1 MPTPNFI
8 KYSTTPDDKSIK
20 VGNYS
25 IGVASGTTYG
35 PTSGTSY
42 WSGIS
47 PPTSGYTIYE
57 NKVTNGP
64 SIRVPS
70 DSETLIDY
78 ANRLYSGSSITTE
91 AGALVYFNSLNTVIC
106 VNRNYEEIVTSGLT
120 LLLDAGF
127 TPSYPK
133 SGTSWTDL
141 SFSGNNGTLI
151 NGPTFNSSN
160 GGSLVFDGVDDYVGR
175 NTSIN
180 TGQNFTVNAW
190 IYPTLL
196 GTTRR
201 AVAMSSNNYTSLNGW
216 LFSTAG
222 ASINNTFFFSVGND
236 NAYRV
241 ALANTLSLNQWAYI
255 SAVCQN
261 GGGSINLYKNGIETS
276 YELTSL
282 STNTLIY
289 TYPQFNV
296 GYRDTAGPTDPYTG
310 NIAQVTIYN
319 KTLTASEV
327 LQNYNATKSRFGL

>member
-1 MPTPNFI
+1 MSTLSGGPNVVVEGLVLWLDAAN
-8 KYSTTPDDKSIK
+8 TKSY
-20 VGNYS
+20 V
-25 IGVASGTTYG
+25 
-35 PTSGTSY
+35 
-42 WSGIS
+42 
-47 PPTSGYTIYE
+47 
-57 NKVTNGP
+57 
-64 SIRVPS
+64 
-70 DSETLIDY
+70 
-78 ANRLYSGSSITTE
+78 SGST
-91 AGALVYFNSLNTVIC
+91 A
-106 VNRNYEEIVTSGLT
+106 
-120 LLLDAGF
+120 
-127 TPSYPK
+127 
-133 SGTSWTDL
+133 WTDL
-141 SFSGNNGTLI
+141 SRSGNNGTLV
-151 NGPTFNSSN
+151 NGPTFNSAN
-160 GGSLVFDGVDDYVGR
+160 GGSIVLDGVDDYVGR

-201 AVAMSSNNYTSLNGW
+201 AVAASSYNYTSLNGW
-216 LFSTAG
+216 FLCTAG
-222 ASINNTFFFSVGND
+222 ASINNTFFLSVGND

-296 GYRDTAGPTDPYTG
+296 GYRDTAGLTDPYTG

-327 LQNYNATKSRFGL
+327 LQNYNATKSRYNL